1 MIIIFNKYV
10 FSKHL
15 NKNEMLI
22 VRHLLVFA
30 FLEAVVVGP
39 ENIIILKLKF
49 DFTVTK
55 IFSERVC

>member
-30 FLEAVVVGP
+30 FLEAVVVEP